1 MKTTV
6 CATSGTRMAKD
17 QSGAVLIISLIF
29 LLLMTLIGVTS
40 MQGTTLQERMAGNMR
55 DRDLALQAAEAALRA
70 GEAWIEVTANKGT
83 ADAATPLEDLIA
95 SGLLRDWDGSAPSGT
110 LAGFTPELATNPVF
124 YVQPSQQVIYGV
136 TATSMTV
143 EDFYPVTARGVGNTG
158 TSVVILQT
166 MFKRL
171 D

>member
-6 CATSGTRMAKD
+6 STISVTSMARG
-17 QSGAVLIISLIF
+17 QGGAVLIVSLIF
-29 LLLMTLIGVTS
+29 LLLMTLVGVAS

-70 GEAWIEVTANKGT
+70 GEAWIEVASNKST
-83 ADAATPLEDLIA
+83 ADSATPLEELIA
-95 SGLLRDWDGSAPSGT
+95 SGLLRDWDGSTPSGT

-143 EDFYPVTARGVGNTG
+143 EDFYPVTARGVGSTG
-158 TSVVILQT
+158 TSIVILQT

>member
-1 MKTTV
+1 MKTRIIRPHPPAST
-6 CATSGTRMAKD
+6 GR
-17 QSGAVLIISLIF
+17 QRGAVLIISLIF
-29 LLLMTLIGVTS
+29 LLLMTLIGVIS
-40 MQGTTLQERMAGNMR
+40 MQGTTLQERMAGNTR
-55 DRDLALQAAEAALRA
+55 DRNLALQASEAALRA
-70 GEAWIEVTANKGT
+70 GEAWIEITANKGT
-83 ADAATPLEDLIA
+83 ADVATPLEDLIA

-143 EDFYPVTARGVGNTG
+143 EDFYPVTARGVGSTD
-158 TSVVILQT
+158 TSIVILQT